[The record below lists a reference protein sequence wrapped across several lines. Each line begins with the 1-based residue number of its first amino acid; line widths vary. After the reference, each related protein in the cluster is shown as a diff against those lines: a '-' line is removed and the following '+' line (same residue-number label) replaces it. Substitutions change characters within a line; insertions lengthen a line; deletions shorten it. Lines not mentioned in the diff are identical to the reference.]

1 MQMASLCSTGRVAS
15 IEVHIDILRPPSDPK
30 LTRPEVTWGQNLTD
44 LPGLTNACFAAS
56 WQKKHTEVRIISLAF
71 FVQKLSTKTILLCEV
86 NDLTSKL
93 NRTPKVFPMY
103 TIGFVPSRASCSFF
117 SANLW
122 LNYGLNRRDSNRPL
136 PPPPPPGTLDAVK
149 SRSRERFK
157 CHVHGYSIAFSCRKL
172 TQPRKS
178 FGHQREMTE

>member
-15 IEVHIDILRPPSDPK
+15 IEVHIDIFRPPSDPK

-71 FVQKLSTKTILLCEV
+71 FVQKLSTKTILLFEV

-93 NRTPKVFPMY
+93 NRRPKVFPMY

-117 SANLW
+117 PRISGSIMDWTA
-122 LNYGLNRRDSNRPL
+122 GIPTDPCPRL
-136 PPPPPPGTLDAVK
+136 PPPPRHVGRCEKPFTGEVQMPRAWLFNCVFMSKIDAT
-149 SRSRERFK
+149 S
-157 CHVHGYSIAFSCRKL
+157 
-172 TQPRKS
+172 
-178 FGHQREMTE
+178 